1 MLKREPDQGA
11 TERSA
16 EPGHGPQ
23 TLAQLQATGAE
34 VVGSDGDKI
43 GDLKEVG
50 DADFLVGRTL
60 RRNLRLPVSR
70 VREVTSENKI
80 VLDLTT
86 AEAKEL
92 GEKESLG
99 EAAPGARSMA
109 ENPGKEEKG
118 AWGSGKESKLVSTS
132 QPNFQANGKIRL
144 GVASQPPVRRRG
156 QLVARQG

>member
-1 MLKREPDQGA
+1 MVERDPHTEDTEA

-16 EPGHGPQ
+16 GPGHGPQ

-34 VVGSDGDKI
+34 VVGSDGEKI

-50 DADFLVGRTL
+50 DADFLVSRKL

-70 VREVTSENKI
+70 VREVTSDNKI
-80 VLDLTT
+80 VLDLPV

-92 GEKESLG
+92 GEKESPG
-99 EAAPGARSMA
+99 EAAPGAGSMA

-118 AWGSGKESKLVSTS
+118 AWGLKKGE
-132 QPNFQANGKIRL
+132 
-144 GVASQPPVRRRG
+144 
-156 QLVARQG
+156 

>member
-1 MLKREPDQGA
+1 MVKHQPDAGA

-23 TLAQLQATGAE
+23 TLAHLQATGAK
-34 VVGSDGDKI
+34 VVGSDGEKI

-70 VREVTSENKI
+70 VREVTSDNKI
-80 VLDLTT
+80 VLDLSA

-99 EAAPGARSMA
+99 EGAPGAGSMS

-118 AWGSGKESKLVSTS
+118 AWGLRKGE
-132 QPNFQANGKIRL
+132 
-144 GVASQPPVRRRG
+144 
-156 QLVARQG
+156 

>member
-1 MLKREPDQGA
+1 MKVMVEREPDTGA

-16 EPGHGPQ
+16 EQGHGPQ

-34 VVGSDGDKI
+34 VVGSDGGKI
-43 GDLKEVG
+43 GDLEEVG

-80 VLDLTT
+80 VLDLPA

-99 EAAPGARSMA
+99 EGAPGAGSMS

-118 AWGSGKESKLVSTS
+118 AWGLRKGE
-132 QPNFQANGKIRL
+132 
-144 GVASQPPVRRRG
+144 
-156 QLVARQG
+156 

>member
-1 MLKREPDQGA
+1 MVERESDTGA
-11 TERSA
+11 TERST
-16 EPGHGPQ
+16 EPGQGPQ

-34 VVGSDGDKI
+34 VVGSDGERL
-43 GDLKEVG
+43 GNLEEVG

-70 VREVTSENKI
+70 VREITSENKI

-99 EAAPGARSMA
+99 EGAPGSGSMS

-118 AWGSGKESKLVSTS
+118 AWGLRKGE
-132 QPNFQANGKIRL
+132 
-144 GVASQPPVRRRG
+144 
-156 QLVARQG
+156 

>member
-1 MLKREPDQGA
+1 MVKRDPDKGA

-16 EPGHGPQ
+16 EQGHGPQ

-34 VVGSDGDKI
+34 VVGSDGERL

-60 RRNLRLPVSR
+60 RRDLRLPVSR
-70 VREVTSENKI
+70 VREVTSENEI
-80 VLDLTT
+80 VLDLSA
-86 AEAKEL
+86 AEAEEL

-99 EAAPGARSMA
+99 EAAPGTGSMS

-118 AWGSGKESKLVSTS
+118 TWGLRKGE
-132 QPNFQANGKIRL
+132 
-144 GVASQPPVRRRG
+144 
-156 QLVARQG
+156 

>member
-1 MLKREPDQGA
+1 MVKREPDKGA

-34 VVGSDGDKI
+34 VIGSDGDKI
-43 GDLKEVG
+43 GDLKEVS

-60 RRNLRLPVSR
+60 RRDLRLPVSR
-70 VREVTSENKI
+70 VREVASDNKI
-80 VLDLTT
+80 VLDLPA

-92 GEKESLG
+92 GGKESPG
-99 EAAPGARSMA
+99 EAAPAAGSMA

-118 AWGSGKESKLVSTS
+118 AWGLKKGE
-132 QPNFQANGKIRL
+132 
-144 GVASQPPVRRRG
+144 
-156 QLVARQG
+156 

>member
-1 MLKREPDQGA
+1 MVEREPDKGA
-11 TERSA
+11 TERGA

-34 VVGSDGDKI
+34 VIGSDGDKI

-60 RRNLRLPVSR
+60 RRDLRLPVSR
-70 VREVTSENKI
+70 VREVASDNKI
-80 VLDLTT
+80 VLDLSA
-86 AEAKEL
+86 AEAEEL

-99 EAAPGARSMA
+99 EAAPGAGSMA

-118 AWGSGKESKLVSTS
+118 AWGLRKEE
-132 QPNFQANGKIRL
+132 
-144 GVASQPPVRRRG
+144 
-156 QLVARQG
+156 

>member
-1 MLKREPDQGA
+1 MVKHQPDTGA

-23 TLAQLQATGAE
+23 TLAQLQATGAK
-34 VVGSDGDKI
+34 VVGSDGEKI

-60 RRNLRLPVSR
+60 RHNLRLPVSR
-70 VREVTSENKI
+70 VREVTSDNKI
-80 VLDLTT
+80 VLDLSA

-99 EAAPGARSMA
+99 EGAPKAGSMS

-118 AWGSGKESKLVSTS
+118 AWGLRKGE
-132 QPNFQANGKIRL
+132 
-144 GVASQPPVRRRG
+144 
-156 QLVARQG
+156 

>member
-1 MLKREPDQGA
+1 MVEREPGKGA

-34 VVGSDGDKI
+34 VFGSDGEKI

-60 RRNLRLPVSR
+60 RRDLRLPVSR

-80 VLDLTT
+80 VADLPAT
-86 AEAKEL
+86 EAKEL

-99 EAAPGARSMA
+99 EVAPGTGSMS
-109 ENPGKEEKG
+109 ENTGKEEKG
-118 AWGSGKESKLVSTS
+118 TWGLRKGE
-132 QPNFQANGKIRL
+132 
-144 GVASQPPVRRRG
+144 
-156 QLVARQG
+156 

>member
-1 MLKREPDQGA
+1 MVERDSDTEA
-11 TERSA
+11 TERST
-16 EPGHGPQ
+16 EPGQGPQ

-34 VVGSDGDKI
+34 VVGSDGERL
-43 GDLKEVG
+43 GNLEEVG

-70 VREVTSENKI
+70 VREITSENKI
-80 VLDLTT
+80 VLDLPT

-99 EAAPGARSMA
+99 EGAPGSGSMS

-118 AWGSGKESKLVSTS
+118 AWGLRKGE
-132 QPNFQANGKIRL
+132 
-144 GVASQPPVRRRG
+144 
-156 QLVARQG
+156 